1 MTSPCL
7 DGTIRTSVPAGES
20 VPNTELSRP
29 LCIELLASLLITL
42 SRVKSCRMSKMRIWR
57 LIAHH
62 RDPDSAIAW
71 FQNQRRITIGWSLI
85 GDLRVSQ
92 PQTAKDISDMIHEK
106 YPTQRNAQLGGPS
119 LWRFYDE
126 MRVGDLV
133 IVSDGHRR
141 RLVMEVDSDYQWDST
156 PSQVAGRDYQ
166 HWRGAS
172 VVLQNPDELWRQ
184 CGSGPA
190 SGENIRWTLARCSD
204 STAPLT

>member
-42 SRVKSCRMSKMRIWR
+42 SRGKSCRMSKMRIWR

-71 FQNQRRITIGWSLI
+71 FQNQGRITIGWSLI

-119 LWRFYDE
+119 LWRFYE
-126 MRVGDLV
+126 ERRVG
-133 IVSDGHRR
+133 
-141 RLVMEVDSDYQWDST
+141 EV
-156 PSQVAGRDYQ
+156 VFV
-166 HWRGAS
+166 S
-172 VVLQNPDELWRQ
+172 VVPR
-184 CGSGPA
+184 CRP
-190 SGENIRWTLARCSD
+190 RWTVDAD
-204 STAPLT
+204 

>member
-1 MTSPCL
+1 
-7 DGTIRTSVPAGES
+7 
-20 VPNTELSRP
+20 
-29 LCIELLASLLITL
+29 
-42 SRVKSCRMSKMRIWR
+42 
-57 LIAHH
+57 
-62 RDPDSAIAW
+62 
-71 FQNQRRITIGWSLI
+71 
-85 GDLRVSQ
+85 
-92 PQTAKDISDMIHEK
+92 MIHEK

-119 LWRFYDE
+119 FWRFYDE

-141 RLVMEVDSDYQWDST
+141 RLVMEVDGDYQWDST

>member
-1 MTSPCL
+1 
-7 DGTIRTSVPAGES
+7 
-20 VPNTELSRP
+20 
-29 LCIELLASLLITL
+29 
-42 SRVKSCRMSKMRIWR
+42 MSKMRIWR

-71 FQNQRRITIGWSLI
+71 FQNQGRITIGWSLI

-141 RLVMEVDSDYQWDST
+141 RLVMEVDGDYQWDST